1 MAAKFDWVIVSDRSG
16 RDIGAVGFIDDQA
29 VAIASF
35 FDSRDA
41 NKDGKVGLA
50 ERVVSA
56 VSPFSLDGAAIAEVA
71 MQGRANPLI
80 VERDP
85 SYFGMSANIFAGFAQ
100 SMVVDAVW
108 SVYFKRG
115 VRAAGT
121 GVARVITDN
130 MVKQVVIR
138 KGLERVAREAFDNV
152 TAL

>member
-1 MAAKFDWVIVSDRSG
+1 MAGFDWVIVQDRTG
-16 RDIGAVGFIDDQA
+16 RDIGAVGFIGNDA

-41 NKDGKVGLA
+41 DKDGRVNMT

-56 VSPFSLDGAAIAEVA
+56 VSPFSLDGSAIAEVA
-71 MQGRANPLI
+71 MQGRHNPLI
-80 VERDP
+80 TERDP
-85 SYFGMSANIFAGFAQ
+85 SFFRMSANIFAGFAAN
-100 SMVVDAVW
+100 MAADAVW

-115 VRAAGT
+115 VRTAGA
-121 GVARVITDN
+121 GAARVITDN

-138 KGLERVAREAFDNV
+138 KGFERAAREAFEKA

>member
-1 MAAKFDWVIVSDRSG
+1 MAGFDWVIVQDRTG
-16 RDIGAVGFIDDQA
+16 RDIGAVGFIGDDA

-41 NKDGKVGLA
+41 DKDGKVSVG
-50 ERVVSA
+50 ERIVSTL
-56 VSPFSLDGAAIAEVA
+56 SPIGLDGAAIAVVA
-71 MQGRANPLI
+71 MQGRSNPLI
-80 VERDP
+80 AERD
-85 SYFGMSANIFAGFAQ
+85 SGFYGMSANIFAGFGQ

-121 GVARVITDN
+121 GVARVITGN

-138 KGLERVAREAFDNV
+138 KGFERTAREAFDKV